1 MNKDRYFD
9 KILVANRGE
18 IAIRVM
24 RACQEMGIETVA
36 VYSEADANSLHVK
49 YADEAF
55 LIGAAHP
62 TKSYLNMDRI
72 LEVAKMAGA
81 DAIHPGYGFLAE
93 NAEFSDAVK
102 KAGFTYIGPSKET
115 INMMG
120 SKIGSKQAMS
130 EAGVP
135 VLPWT
140 RCKEPEEAKEFAES
154 IGYPVIVKA
163 SAGGGGIGMTIVN
176 SSVEMEET
184 IKKSMRMAASAFG
197 DPTIFIEK
205 YLKNPRHIEVQI
217 FADSRGNVVHMF
229 ERECSIQRRHQK
241 LIEEAPCPIMTSE
254 LREQMTQSAITVAKT
269 CNYENAGTVEFLYD
283 NGNFYF
289 MEMNTRLQVEHTVT
303 ELITGMDMVQM
314 QIKVAAGDVL
324 PYTQD
329 QIVCRGH
336 AIECRV
342 NAEDPMNNFVADAG
356 KITRYRSPDGPGIRI
371 DSCIHVGYAIP
382 PLYDSMIAKL
392 CVRAM
397 SREETI
403 ARMRRALMEYVILGV
418 KTTLPLHYA
427 IMNNPDFIAG
437 HTHTHFLEEPE
448 VKKHLPRYMR
458 ESETRMH
465 QLADSL
471 GKRKKKTIAV
481 TTAVNAYLAAKA
493 GKQAKRRSNDFP

>member
-9 KILVANRGE
+9 KVLVANRGE

-24 RACQEMGIETVA
+24 RACREMGIETVA
-36 VYSEADANSLHVK
+36 VYSEADADALHVK

-62 TKSYLNMDRI
+62 TKSYLNMERI
-72 LEVAKMAGA
+72 LEVAEMAGA

-93 NAEFSDAVK
+93 KAAFSGAVK
-102 KAGFTYIGPSKET
+102 KAGFTFIGPSEST
-115 INMMG
+115 
-120 SKIGSKQAMS
+120 
-130 EAGVP
+130 EHD
-135 VLPWT
+135 
-140 RCKEPEEAKEFAES
+140 EAKAFAES

-163 SAGGGGIGMTIVN
+163 SAGGGGIGMTIVR
-176 SSVEMEET
+176 SSEEMDEAIE
-184 IKKSMRMAASAFG
+184 KSMRTAASAFG
-197 DPTIFIEK
+197 DPTVFIEK
-205 YLKNPRHIEVQI
+205 YLENPRHIEVQV
-217 FADSRGNVVHMF
+217 FADSQGDVVHMF

-241 LIEEAPCPIMTSE
+241 LIEEAPCPIMTPE
-254 LREQMTQSAITVAKT
+254 LRERMTQSAITVAKT

-283 NGNFYF
+283 NGNYYF

-303 ELITGMDMVQM
+303 ELITGMDMVRM
-314 QIKVAAGDVL
+314 QIKVAAGEPL
-324 PYTQD
+324 PYAQD
-329 QIVCRGH
+329 QIICRGH

-342 NAEDPMNNFVADAG
+342 NAEDPMNNFASDAG
-356 KITRYRSPDGPGIRI
+356 KITRYRSPGGPGIRI

-392 CVRAM
+392 CARAM
-397 SREETI
+397 TREETI

-427 IMNNPDFIAG
+427 IMNNPEFIAG
-437 HTHTHFLEEPE
+437 NTHTHFLEEPE
-448 VKKHLPRYMR
+448 VRKHLPRYMR

-471 GKRKKKTIAV
+471 GKGKEKTIAV
-481 TTAVNAYLAAKA
+481 TAAVNAYLAAA
-493 GKQAKRRSNDFP
+493 AAKQAKGKQ